1 MRVVIVGI
9 TGRVGRLVAH
19 DLVAR
24 GDDVRGIVRRA
35 RQRAELAEAGIPSVI
50 GDLAE
55 TDVDGF
61 ELAIADA
68 EVVVFAAGSNGGAAE
83 VTRAIDVEA
92 LARLTDAVARTG
104 ARLLLVSVLPESWRE
119 RALTGDE
126 EFYFAAK
133 KRAEAALV
141 RSGVDWVIVRPSLL
155 TDDPATGAVSVSP
168 AELHDEVSRAD
179 VAAVVAELVH
189 APEISRRILEMN
201 RGTTTVAAAVA
212 ALLS

>member
-61 ELAIADA
+61 ELAIADGMPA
-68 EVVVFAAGSNGGAAE
+68 SASSARC
-83 VTRAIDVEA
+83 RARRTMP
-92 LARLTDAVARTG
+92 RL
-104 ARLLLVSVLPESWRE
+104 
-119 RALTGDE
+119 
-126 EFYFAAK
+126 
-133 KRAEAALV
+133 
-141 RSGVDWVIVRPSLL
+141 SLI
-155 TDDPATGAVSVSP
+155 
-168 AELHDEVSRAD
+168 H
-179 VAAVVAELVH
+179 
-189 APEISRRILEMN
+189 I
-201 RGTTTVAAAVA
+201 
-212 ALLS
+212 